1 MFGIK
6 ANYIIA
12 ETELRDGG
20 VEDENTNELESET
33 QKHAKTNE
41 KANKVRAEYDDL
53 PKSQWKPTPEI
64 PREDYG
70 QVKTL

>member
-12 ETELRDGG
+12 ETELRDDG

-33 QKHAKTNE
+33 
-41 KANKVRAEYDDL
+41 
-53 PKSQWKPTPEI
+53 
-64 PREDYG
+64 
-70 QVKTL
+70 